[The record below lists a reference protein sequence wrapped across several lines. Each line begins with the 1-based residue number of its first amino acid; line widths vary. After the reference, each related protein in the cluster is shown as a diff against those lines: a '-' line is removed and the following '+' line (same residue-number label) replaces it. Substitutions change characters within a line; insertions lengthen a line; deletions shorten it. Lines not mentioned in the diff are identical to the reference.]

1 MAYNLITARRDQVFL
16 LPPTL
21 TQWLPSEH
29 LVYQVIPR
37 LPCLRL
43 GRRPDRDAVEAL
55 EMEPFLLSGRRR
67 ERRYNAEGAG
77 EAAFPCLRLGRDP
90 ALMRSLLL
98 YGHYVG
104 ERSSRRLERWCYE
117 HVAFRVA
124 AGNQQPHFTTIARFR
139 REHAAALTTVFV
151 QVLERCHRA
160 RARRPEPGG
169 ARRHPVGSPAESQ
182 TR

>member
-43 GRRPDRDAVEAL
+43 GR
-55 EMEPFLLSGRRR
+55 
-67 ERRYNAEGAG
+67 
-77 EAAFPCLRLGRDP
+77 DP

-98 YGHYVG
+98 YGYYVG
-104 ERSSRRLERWCYE
+104 ERSSRRLERRCYE